1 MLANQSTWKNTVT
14 ETNHLEKSTCKRHAG
29 KYDDDDDDDDTISTV
44 YMIVYCFDPMID
56 YLIINELRR
65 RLLKNKLLYL
75 FCIADC
81 IYSWSAVNN
90 VHEC

>member
-1 MLANQSTWKNTVT
+1 MFMVLLMML
-14 ETNHLEKSTCKRHAG
+14 LIMMMIML